1 MSIAV
6 VLGAGGAFGWVFH
19 TGVLQALRSELGDG
33 ASPDLIIGTSAGAAI
48 AAAERAGTDPESIV
62 DSVMRR
68 PSREDQAAMLADV
81 RAAPKTM
88 RPVAPGLVRHLFPGG
103 GGAVLGLSGL
113 LPPGWFPTSFL
124 EGFPGANDHPV
135 WPRGLWIPAVRADDG
150 AVVVFGRDR
159 LDVAVHQAVQA
170 SSAVPGMFRPYEIDG
185 TRYLDG
191 GIVSPTHAHLA
202 ARSRASVVIVSSPMT
217 RPSRRPLA
225 RHARRRLA
233 DEKRRLDGAG
243 ITSVIVE
250 PSAQLVA
257 QARGFPR
264 RNPGAAQAIMHQ
276 AMERTHAALGSLDRS
291 RAGRR
296 QSD

>member
-1 MSIAV
+1 
-6 VLGAGGAFGWVFH
+6 LGAGGAFGWVFH
-19 TGVLQALRSELGDG
+19 AGVLQALRSELGD
-33 ASPDLIIGTSAGAAI
+33 SPDLIIGTSAGAAI
-48 AAAERAGTDPESIV
+48 AAAERAGTNPESIV

-124 EGFPGANDHPV
+124 EGFPGANNHPV

-170 SSAVPGMFRPYEIDG
+170 SSSVPGMFRPYEIDG

-202 ARSRASVVIVSSPMT
+202 ASSRASIVIVSSPMT

-233 DEKRRLDGAG
+233 DERQR
-243 ITSVIVE
+243 
-250 PSAQLVA
+250 LVA

-264 RNPGAAQAIMHQ
+264 RNPGAAKTIMHQ
-276 AMERTHAALGSLDRS
+276 AMERTHAVLGSLDGS